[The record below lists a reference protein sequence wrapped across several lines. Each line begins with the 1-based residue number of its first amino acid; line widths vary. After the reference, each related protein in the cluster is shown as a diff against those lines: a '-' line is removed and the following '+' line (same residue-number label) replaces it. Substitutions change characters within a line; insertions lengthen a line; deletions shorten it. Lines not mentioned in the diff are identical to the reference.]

1 MPPPP
6 PDGQTLAAVRPPS
19 PPRNPRN
26 PKHRAM
32 WRSHAARGL
41 SALMAPLALALLLL
55 AARRGAAQIFSETSA
70 SAVVEELKAL
80 HERGTCPDEVL
91 DGVGLTEVAD
101 REGGGADGGQH
112 RHLQMF
118 GGSCNPATFA
128 AEAQRVDEA
137 CCDADT
143 SCDGG
148 VPAHCDAKCAIV
160 YNDFFE
166 QCQGQLDAFGMADGY
181 EQLFATCSN
190 LPTEALWRAAVQCS
204 GLNICASEPEPECP
218 ADMTDAQALLHWKV
232 REASAKQAS
241 RRKRALPPTSGLMT
255 TAQQQRTARRSGSQA
270 RGCGAGARDH
280 ASGARAL
287 LRGSMRGCRRC
298 DARLLS
304 LLHIYTRFLSG
315 LSLSLDACLR
325 LIADTSRLRP
335 AGRAERGAGRLPGGA
350 VGRRRRVRV
359 AGRGLWRL
367 CGFQHQR

>member
-1 MPPPP
+1 
-6 PDGQTLAAVRPPS
+6 
-19 PPRNPRN
+19 
-26 PKHRAM
+26 
-32 WRSHAARGL
+32 
-41 SALMAPLALALLLL
+41 MAPLALVLLLL

-148 VPAHCDAKCAIV
+148 VPGHCDAKCAIV

-255 TAQQQRTARRSGSQA
+255 TTASA
-270 RGCGAGARDH
+270 H
-280 ASGARAL
+280 SGAAAAKRAAVA
-287 LRGSMRGCRRC
+287 RVHATTQAARARFCADRCVGCRRC
-298 DARLLS
+298 DARGCS
-304 LLHIYTRFLSG
+304 RFSTSTLASSRA
-315 LSLSLDACLR
+315 LSLSLDACLPP
-325 LIADTSRLRP
+325 LD
-335 AGRAERGAGRLPGGA
+335 
-350 VGRRRRVRV
+350 
-359 AGRGLWRL
+359 
-367 CGFQHQR
+367 C

>member
-1 MPPPP
+1 
-6 PDGQTLAAVRPPS
+6 
-19 PPRNPRN
+19 
-26 PKHRAM
+26 M

-41 SALMAPLALALLLL
+41 SALMAPLALALLVL
-55 AARRGAAQIFSETSA
+55 ATRRGAAQICSENFA
-70 SAVVEELKAL
+70 SALVEELKVL

-112 RHLQMF
+112 RHLQMS
-118 GGSCNPATFA
+118 GGTCNPATFA

-160 YNDFFE
+160 FNDFFE

-190 LPTEALWRAAVQCS
+190 LPTEALWRATVQCS
-204 GLNICASEPEPECP
+204 GLNICASEPEPEPEPECP

-232 REASAKQAS
+232 REAGAKQAS

-255 TAQQQRTARRSGSQA
+255 TTASA
-270 RGCGAGARDH
+270 H
-280 ASGARAL
+280 SGAAAAKRAAVA
-287 LRGSMRGCRRC
+287 RVHATTQAARARFCADRCVVVGDAMRGCSRFSTSLASSR
-298 DARLLS
+298 ASLS
-304 LLHIYTRFLSG
+304 LLM
-315 LSLSLDACLR
+315 
-325 LIADTSRLRP
+325 P
-335 AGRAERGAGRLPGGA
+335 ASA
-350 VGRRRRVRV
+350 
-359 AGRGLWRL
+359 
-367 CGFQHQR
+367 